1 MKMYGKNQMNIIN
14 NITYYKPKICIFFI
28 IIRYIEIFLYIWYFE
43 NLLYL
48 YNYNNKNNLY

>member
-1 MKMYGKNQMNIIN
+1 MYGKNQMNIIN